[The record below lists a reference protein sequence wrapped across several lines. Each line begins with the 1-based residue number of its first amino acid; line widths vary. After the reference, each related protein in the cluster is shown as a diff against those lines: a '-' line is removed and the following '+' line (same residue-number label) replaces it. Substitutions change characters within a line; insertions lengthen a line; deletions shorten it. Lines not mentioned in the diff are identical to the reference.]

1 MIDDFASILASHCR
15 NTECQVFGQNLFK
28 PSYISGLGKY
38 LVDDTGFCSILPN
51 SFDTTNS
58 ELTTTGYGIGRALSG
73 SNSVLVVKQQ
83 DFLYL
88 ALDQLWNT
96 LINIQEPNP
105 SRGSFNI
112 VCLVSDLPKEG
123 TQAYSNNIS
132 LFQSLSPCLKVFY
145 HYMPSTFEL
154 YLAEEYFV
162 AIHFLS
168 VEHIYTDSF
177 LKTIPASQVSL
188 YQNSIL
194 LKSFSTCETLNIVL
208 GFVPSS
214 HLSSLPEGSII
225 FPPDIS
231 LSGLKNVLS
240 LYISDFTCL
249 QVNIFDA
256 STPGS
261 SHSASVA
268 FELSSLF
275 ESISFST
282 YPIRSL
288 GNTQF
293 SLAHQ
298 SFDA

>member
-1 MIDDFASILASHCR
+1 MIDSFASILASHSS

-38 LVDDTGFCSILPN
+38 LVDDSGFRSIQPN

-58 ELTTTGYGIGRALSG
+58 ELTTIGYGIGRALSG

-88 ALDQLWNT
+88 ALHQLWNT
-96 LINIQEPNP
+96 LINIQEFD
-105 SRGSFNI
+105 SARGSFNI
-112 VCLVSDLPKEG
+112 ICLVSDLPKEG

-132 LFQSLSPCLKVFY
+132 LFQSLSPSLKVFY
-145 HYMPSTFEL
+145 HYMPSTFQQS
-154 YLAEEYFV
+154 LADEHFV

-168 VEHIYTDSF
+168 VEHIYSDSF
-177 LKTIPASQVSL
+177 LKALPSSQL
-188 YQNSIL
+188 
-194 LKSFSTCETLNIVL
+194 SFYRDSPFIESSFQCETLNIIF

-214 HLSSLPEGSII
+214 YLSRLPEGNTI

-231 LSGLKNVLS
+231 LSALKAFLS
-240 LYISDFTCL
+240 SYVTDFTCMK
-249 QVNIFDA
+249 VNIFDA

-268 FELSSLF
+268 FELSSF
-275 ESISFST
+275 FKSISFST
-282 YPIRSL
+282 YPVRDIA
-288 GNTQF
+288 NIKF
-293 SLAHQ
+293 SLANQ

>member
-1 MIDDFASILASHCR
+1 MLLSSRIFCIWLLTSFGTHLSIFRA
-15 NTECQVFGQNLFK
+15 Q
-28 PSYISGLGKY
+28 
-38 LVDDTGFCSILPN
+38 
-51 SFDTTNS
+51 SFS
-58 ELTTTGYGIGRALSG
+58 W
-73 SNSVLVVKQQ
+73 
-83 DFLYL
+83 F
-88 ALDQLWNT
+88 
-96 LINIQEPNP
+96 
-105 SRGSFNI
+105 FNI

-168 VEHIYTDSF
+168 VEHIYSDSF

-188 YQNSIL
+188 YQNSIF

-231 LSGLKNVLS
+231 LSGLKNLLS

-256 STPGS
+256 LLVLPTLLQSL
-261 SHSASVA
+261 
-268 FELSSLF
+268 LSCLRCLSL
-275 ESISFST
+275 
-282 YPIRSL
+282 YPSL
-288 GNTQF
+288 PIY
-293 SLAHQ
+293 S
-298 SFDA
+298 

>member
-1 MIDDFASILASHCR
+1 MIDDFASILAFHCR

-38 LVDDTGFCSILPN
+38 LVDDTGICSILPN

-96 LINIQEPNP
+96 LINIQESDS

-145 HYMPSTFEL
+145 HYMPLTFEL
-154 YLAEEYFV
+154 YLAEEHFV
-162 AIHFLS
+162 GIHFLS
-168 VEHIYTDSF
+168 VEHIYSDSF
-177 LKTIPASQVSL
+177 FKILPASKVSL
-188 YQNSIL
+188 YRNSL
-194 LKSFSTCETLNIVL
+194 FLESSSEYETLNIVL
-208 GFVPSS
+208 GFVPSDY
-214 HLSSLPEGSII
+214 LSSLPEGNII
-225 FPPDIS
+225 FPPDVS
-231 LSGLKNVLS
+231 LGVLKDILS
-240 LYISDFTCL
+240 FYVSDFTCL
-249 QVNIFDA
+249 RVNIFDA

-268 FELSSLF
+268 FGLSSFF
-275 ESISFST
+275 ESISFFT

-288 GNTQF
+288 GNIKF
-293 SLAHQ
+293 SLANQ
-298 SFDA
+298 SFNV